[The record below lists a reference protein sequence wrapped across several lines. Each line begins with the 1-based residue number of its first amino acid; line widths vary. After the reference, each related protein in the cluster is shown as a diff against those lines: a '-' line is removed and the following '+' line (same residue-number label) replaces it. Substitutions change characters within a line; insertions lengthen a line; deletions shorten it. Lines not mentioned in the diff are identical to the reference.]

1 MRLLTG
7 EVAPLA
13 PLLIPLGEV
22 LIWAVG
28 FALCLL
34 CVYLAK
40 ALFGAADSAVGW
52 IPWLGKIVTKPL
64 TSIEQKIVSFMS
76 QAAAT
81 SDAKMGAAFHEL
93 ARVIDWI
100 GEEINRH
107 ANLIELLAGILAGT
121 AGLSALQQAIAQL
134 FRHSKAVQATA
145 THALETAIALPRT
158 IQHGIGEDVLP
169 RIKSLEHTVGGVI
182 AHDLPGLRSADR
194 ILFRGIDDLRKWVH
208 HHTLEAGTL
217 AFAGAVA
224 VALGRLG
231 LGGLRC
237 NNFTNM
243 LKKRGCGLGLLVD
256 RLLELAVFLTIAFD
270 FKLFVDASMLVARG
284 IGDTVAG
291 IEGVFELELPPLPPP
306 NR

>member
-13 PLLIPLGEV
+13 PLLIPLGEILV
-22 LIWAVG
+22 WAVG

-76 QAAAT
+76 QAAAS

-107 ANLIELLAGILAGT
+107 ANLLELLAGIVAGA

-134 FRHSKAVQATA
+134 FRHSKAAQATA
-145 THALETAIALPRT
+145 THALKTAIALPRT
-158 IQHGIGEDVLP
+158 IRHGIGEDVLP
-169 RIKSLEHTVGGVI
+169 RIKSLERTVGGVI
-182 AHDLPGLRSADR
+182 AWDLPGIRAGERS
-194 ILFRGIDDLRKWVH
+194 LGRGLDSLWKWTH
-208 HHTLEAGTL
+208 RHTLLAGTL
-217 AFAGAVA
+217 GFTAAVGW
-224 VALGRLG
+224 ALSRLG
-231 LGGLRC
+231 AGWTRC
-237 NNFTNM
+237 NNWNRIGKQVCSSP
-243 LKKRGCGLGLLVD
+243 LGDVEALLGLVATGAVLAD
-256 RLLELAVFLTIAFD
+256 FRELIKLAQSVEHGTAVVIQDIA
-270 FKLFVDASMLVARG
+270 KV
-284 IGDTVAG
+284 
-291 IEGVFELELPPLPPP
+291 
-306 NR
+306 